1 VVIALRCLF
10 LGHDDIMVRAP
21 ERLYLRCEHCARETA
36 GWTVSGSPKLRKG
49 QRGMGSRAIAGR
61 QHDDEPWLTTLMRMD
76 YGSTDRLREGRP

>member
-49 QRGMGSRAIAGR
+49 QRGMGSRAIAGTDLTLQATLAGSMTMSR
-61 QHDDEPWLTTLMRMD
+61 GSQH
-76 YGSTDRLREGRP
+76 S